1 LVETLLIETIESS
14 RQTVRNIFSVPDEG
28 IFQGKSNDN
37 FELLKAW
44 AGTTLAY
51 AIVQTGA
58 SNLLST
64 TFLLLLVISAIVCG
78 LGFVFHELAHR
89 IVARRFGAEAH
100 FVANNGWLLI
110 SIVVAFASFFI
121 AAPGAVW
128 HRGYLTERQGGLIA
142 LAGPATNLVFALL
155 FLLALP
161 ILAFTDIA
169 TTNVNIAGIN
179 LYTLVF
185 ILCSIGYSL
194 NAFIGLFNMIPAGPF
209 DGAKVLA
216 WSPLYFGI
224 TVAIGILLTFALR
237 PELVWRFL
245 GTPLPF

>member
-1 LVETLLIETIESS
+1 
-14 RQTVRNIFSVPDEG
+14 VRNLFSVPDEG
-28 IFQGKSNDN
+28 IFRGQSNDN

-51 AIVQTGA
+51 AILQTGA
-58 SNLLST
+58 QNILTLLFLINLLMAG
-64 TFLLLLVISAIVCG
+64 VVCG
-78 LGFVFHELAHR
+78 LAFVFHELAHR

-100 FVANNGWLLI
+100 FVANNAWLVL
-110 SIVVAFASFFI
+110 SIIIAFAGFFI

-161 ILAFTDIA
+161 ILALAGLA
-169 TTNVNIAGIN
+169 TTSATIAGIN

-185 ILCSIGYSL
+185 ILCSIGYGL

-224 TVAIGILLTFALR
+224 TVAIGILLTFVLR
-237 PELVWRFL
+237 PLLVWRFL
-245 GTPLPF
+245 GIPMPF